1 MSSPTA
7 TATPRTPTS
16 RSGGTRG
23 ATRPRSP
30 RRQQQGALNGLL
42 LIAYVRVSTE
52 RQAERFGPAAQR
64 AAIREW
70 AEATGARIVRFV
82 TDATS
87 GALSEREGLGEVLSE
102 IRTGAVAGVVV
113 ARLDRFSRDMLVQEH
128 LMSDVWSQGGEVYST
143 APDEN
148 NLRDDPDDPSRKLI
162 RRMLGAVV
170 EYDREMTLLR
180 LRNGRRAKAKSGGF
194 AYGSPPFGYTAVN
207 GKLRRDKTEQ
217 ATLRVILTMA
227 KGGCST
233 REIAD
238 ALNADG
244 RPSKRGGTWS
254 SATVARVL
262 RTNPAPTAR
271 KADS

>member
-1 MSSPTA
+1 M
-7 TATPRTPTS
+7 
-16 RSGGTRG
+16 
-23 ATRPRSP
+23 
-30 RRQQQGALNGLL
+30 L

-70 AEATGARIVRFV
+70 AKATGARIARFV
-82 TDATS
+82 EDATS
-87 GALSEREGLGEVLSE
+87 GALSEREGLGEVLAE
-102 IRTGAVAGVVV
+102 IRAGTVAGVVV

-128 LMSDVWSQGGEVYST
+128 LMSDVWGLGGEVYST

-180 LRNGRRAKAKSGGF
+180 LRNGRRAKAKAGGF

-207 GKLRRDKTEQ
+207 GKLRRSKDEQ
-217 ATLRVILTMA
+217 ATLRQMLA
-227 KGGCST
+227 LAADGAST
-233 REIAD
+233 RAIAD
-238 ALNADG
+238 QLNAAG
-244 RPSKRGGTWS
+244 RPAKRGGPWS
-254 SATVARVL
+254 SAAVARVL
-262 RTNPAPTAR
+262 RTNTR
-271 KADS
+271 KAS